1 MIWLYIA
8 SIRLLGQAAPLAV
21 CCPCKQNLGSS
32 LDPALGSLRARRP
45 EEAFVCVCSS
55 GGTCMYSGIQYV
67 HTYTATEECSASLY
81 QGLLR
86 KQFPPLDW
94 NPEQHRRWQFSLLR

>member
-1 MIWLYIA
+1 MYI
-8 SIRLLGQAAPLAV
+8 
-21 CCPCKQNLGSS
+21 
-32 LDPALGSLRARRP
+32 
-45 EEAFVCVCSS
+45 
-55 GGTCMYSGIQYV
+55 
-67 HTYTATEECSASLY
+67 HTYVATEECNVSLY